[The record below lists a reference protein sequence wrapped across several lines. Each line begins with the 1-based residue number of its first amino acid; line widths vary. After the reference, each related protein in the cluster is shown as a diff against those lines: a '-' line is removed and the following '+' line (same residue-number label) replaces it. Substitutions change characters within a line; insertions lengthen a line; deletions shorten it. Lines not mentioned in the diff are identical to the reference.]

1 MNQTDIIII
10 GAGLVGTSVVVALQ
24 GHGIRIKIL
33 EHHLPSAAV
42 TSSND
47 VRSLTLSFG
56 SYQILKTL
64 GVEDDLANEAC
75 PISTV
80 HVSDQGA
87 LGALRFRAGE
97 FNVPALGYVVS
108 FAKLQ
113 QSLYQRA
120 ALQKNVEIVPISTID
135 DIQCNSNH
143 AQVIFSTINGQQ
155 QLQAAL
161 LIGADGSHSTARRL
175 LKIPVEEENQNE
187 VALIALLR
195 LKQPH
200 NHIAYERFTSQGTL
214 ALLPLFQANQYR
226 LVWTLPKTK
235 ADEIGQWSDD
245 EFCVVLDRI
254 FKPYIGAIQS
264 VEREK
269 RFPLQMLI
277 AQEQVRPSFVMLGNA
292 AHTLYPIAAQG
303 FNLGLRDAAVLSEV
317 LIDARRQ
324 LKPLGDIRFLQA
336 YSRWR
341 KADQA
346 RITGLT
352 RGLSQWFGVQFPLA
366 NKARGLGLLA
376 TGLLPPF
383 KKRLAK
389 RLMGLSGRLPQ
400 LMRGLKLDDAT

>member
-10 GAGLVGTSVVVALQ
+10 GAGLVGTSVAVALQ
-24 GHGIRIKIL
+24 GHGIKIKIL

-47 VRSLTLSFG
+47 VRPLTLSFG
-56 SYQILKTL
+56 SYQILKNL
-64 GVEDDLANEAC
+64 GVEADLANEAC

-87 LGALRFRAGE
+87 LGALRFRASE

-120 ALQKNVEIVPISTID
+120 ALQKNAEIVPISTID
-135 DIQCNSNH
+135 DIQCNTNH
-143 AQVIFSTINGQQ
+143 AQVTFSTINGQQ
-155 QLQAAL
+155 QLQADL
-161 LIGADGSHSTARRL
+161 LIAADGTHSTARRL
-175 LKIPVEEENQNE
+175 LKIPVEEENRNE

-214 ALLPLFQANQYR
+214 ALLPLFQANQCR

-235 ADEIGQWSDD
+235 ADEIEQLSDD
-245 EFCVVLDRI
+245 EFRAVLHRG

-264 VEREK
+264 VERGK

-292 AHTLYPIAAQG
+292 SHTLYPIAAQG

-324 LKPLGDIRFLQA
+324 LKPLGDIRFLQE

-341 KADQA
+341 KTDQA

-352 RGLSQWFGVQFPLA
+352 RGLSQWFGVQLPLA
-366 NKARGLGLLA
+366 NQARGLGLLA

-400 LMRGLKLDDAT
+400 LMRGLKLDDAI